1 MALNDWYDG
10 SKPNDY
16 EVPWAYA
23 LVGLSV
29 LLLMGSALGGIHGAV
44 STWAYQTALSTA
56 KNENTRL
63 KHRVARHDAV
73 KAFLGNQAVN
83 EEADIYGLLLSEIE
97 VVERAAATEI
107 ARQPQVAS
115 FDVAST
121 LLSDQ
126 RLQRQLTTMRKQ
138 AGTRRDLMAQLE
150 RGLGEAGFNTTI
162 KLRQGEVIVHLAGSY
177 FTRGSSRV
185 TPRLAKNLQKVFS
198 IYADHVFDHAAFK
211 KNIAQIELVALGD
224 KKDDLLDMDLGY
236 QRSRSIYRSVFDTKK
251 TKFKNQKDLMKLIKV
266 SRIDYLEAQ
275 PSLQNKQET
284 AANLCRHYGCED
296 PKKIVFKVHFKESG
310 EAHAKP

>member
-1 MALNDWYDG
+1 MGLRLA
-10 SKPNDY
+10 
-16 EVPWAYA
+16 
-23 LVGLSV
+23 GLSV

-56 KNENTRL
+56 KSENTRL

-107 ARQPQVAS
+107 SRQPQVAS
-115 FDVAST
+115 LDVANT
-121 LLSDQ
+121 LLSNK

-138 AGTRRDLMAQLE
+138 AGTRRDLMSQLE
-150 RGLGEAGFNTTI
+150 RRLGEAGFNTTI

-185 TPRLAKNLQKVFS
+185 TPRLQKNLQTVFS
-198 IYADHVFDHAAFK
+198 IYADHIFNHSNFK
-211 KNIAQIELVALGD
+211 RNITQIELVALGD

-236 QRSRSIYRSVFDTKK
+236 QRSRSIYRSIFDAKK

-275 PSLQNKQET
+275 PSLQNKQDS
-284 AANLCRHYGCED
+284 ASSLCQHYGCED
-296 PKKIVFKVHFKESG
+296 PKKIVLKAHFKESG
-310 EAHAKP
+310 DTHAKP